1 MGKIFRVIDVLEIMR
16 MMYRKERNPPTKELY
31 LKYGLSIRQLLQDG
45 HISEL
50 DKYEDVKS
58 IIWKNA
64 SQLKE

>member
-16 MMYRKERNPPTKELY
+16 KMYRNERNPPTKELY
-31 LKYGLSIRQLLQDG
+31 LKYGLSIRQLLQDE

-58 IIWKNA
+58 IIWKKA
-64 SQLKE
+64 TQLKE